1 LLFADN
7 LQVAVKIQRIT
18 EENWEDLEEEYAVLK
33 NHSTCPYIPDFY
45 GAYCKKCR
53 DGDQLWLAMEVS
65 ENYKSSIINLVQTN
79 TIFRFSSK
87 KLKFLIAF
95 CFVI

>member
-33 NHSTCPYIPDFY
+33 NHATCPYIPDFY

-65 ENYKSSIINLVQTN
+65 ENYK
-79 TIFRFSSK
+79 
-87 KLKFLIAF
+87 KFNY
-95 CFVI
+95 